1 MWTEAMFELGFEIE
15 LIQFVAMTQG
25 VINPT
30 VNFIQH
36 KSYFSETV
44 DWLADWDNMC
54 SLAAHQ
60 TDILR

>member
-1 MWTEAMFELGFEIE
+1 MFELGFEIE

-25 VINPT
+25 VINLT

-44 DWLADWDNMC
+44 D
-54 SLAAHQ
+54 
-60 TDILR
+60 